1 LLIRSLLFRRPV
13 RINLDEI
20 PRVIFTDPELAHV
33 GLTDTQARERYGAIR
48 VLRWPYRD
56 NDRAQTARAVR
67 GHIKVVTT
75 AKGLILG
82 ATIVGAAAAE
92 QITAWTIAVNSG
104 LNISTF
110 AETVVPYP
118 TYIEIGKKAAAT
130 FFTPRLTPN
139 WIGRIANLLR
149 RFG

>member
-1 LLIRSLLFRRPV
+1 
-13 RINLDEI
+13 
-20 PRVIFTDPELAHV
+20 
-33 GLTDTQARERYGAIR
+33 

-56 NDRAQTARAVR
+56 NERAQTARAVR

-92 QITAWTIAVNSG
+92 QITAWTIAVNCG
-104 LNISTF
+104 LNIRIF
-110 AETVVPYP
+110 AEAVVPYP
-118 TYIEIGKKAAAT
+118 TYSEVGKKAATT
-130 FFTPRLTPN
+130 FFTPRLTTN